1 MLPTC
6 PIVALQSIETNL
18 ISPDGN
24 LNKAFFPSL
33 AINWAET
40 PADLTNWAPFPG
52 FNSIL
57 CITVPTGISFNA
69 IAFPGFMSAVG
80 PDNTVVPTS
89 NPTGANI

>member
-1 MLPTC
+1 ML
-6 PIVALQSIETNL
+6 TNL

-33 AINWAET
+33 AINCAET

-57 CITVPTGISFNA
+57 WMIVPTGISFNA
-69 IAFPGFMSAVG
+69 KQFPGFISAPN
-80 PDNTVVPTS
+80 PDNIVSPTLI
-89 NPTGANI
+89 PTGANIYLFSPSA